1 MQHSKKKI
9 LICDDQYDFY
19 ETLRFIINEYLDDN
33 LVDVDFSENGLDALL
48 NTSKTKYDLIISDF
62 KMPGI
67 NGVEFVNTLRSRES
81 SKNKKTP
88 ILMFSAYRPNLSELE
103 AGEGSVDFMPK
114 PFKSEELMEYIKNN
128 I

>member
-88 ILMFSAYRPNLSELE
+88 ILMFSAYRPNLSELD
-103 AGEGSVDFMPK
+103 AGEGSVDFMSK

>member
-103 AGEGSVDFMPK
+103 AGEGSVDFMSK

>member
-114 PFKSEELMEYIKNN
+114 PVKSEELMEYIENN